1 MNDKPQKLPRILFV
15 CEASPELGGGHVMRC
30 LTLARALQGQGAD
43 CVFLNG
49 TGVARIL
56 AAFAPDMALSEDE
69 AADLVVLDSYRM
81 GREVEDGWRE
91 KAGALAVID
100 DLARPHH
107 ADLVLDPSFG
117 RHASDYEAPTVLA
130 GPDYALVRREFAE
143 VRQAALARRG
153 GPVARALVALGLT
166 DVGGITGRTVQA
178 LLPGLGGVALDVVVG
193 SGAYSLPALQAL
205 ADQGAI
211 GLHVDS
217 QDMAGLMSRAD
228 IAIGAGGASLWERAC
243 LGLPAVT
250 LIVADNQRDL
260 AMRLDGAGV
269 TLALDARWPGLEA
282 RLVEIWGRLVGDEA
296 LRQGLSRRSAAL
308 CDGLG
313 AGRAAVALLA
323 LVSQA
328 G

>member
-1 MNDKPQKLPRILFV
+1 MTAHPRILFV

-30 LTLARALQGQGAD
+30 LTLARALQAEGAD
-43 CVFLNG
+43 CAFLNG

-56 AAFAPDMALSEDE
+56 AAFAPDMALTDAS

-81 GREVEDGWRE
+81 GREVEDDWRE
-91 KAGALAVID
+91 TAGALAVID

-117 RHASDYEAPTVLA
+117 RHASDYEAPSVLA

-143 VRQAALARRG
+143 AREAALARRG
-153 GPVARALVALGLT
+153 GPVARGLVALGLT
-166 DVGGITGRTVQA
+166 DVGGVTGRTVQA
-178 LLPGLGGVALDVVVG
+178 LLPGLSGVALDVVVG

-205 ADQGAI
+205 ADEGAI
-211 GLHVDS
+211 TLHVDS

-228 IAIGAGGASLWERAC
+228 IAIGAGGASVWERAC

-269 TLALDARWPGLEA
+269 TLALDARWPGLEQ
-282 RLVEIWGRLVGDEA
+282 RLAATWERLVGDET
-296 LRQGLSRRSAAL
+296 LRQGLSRASAAL

-313 AGRAAVALLA
+313 AGRAATALLA
-323 LVSQA
+323 LVNRA
-328 G
+328 R

>member
-1 MNDKPQKLPRILFV
+1 MTAHSRILFV

-30 LTLARALQGQGAD
+30 LTLARALQAEGAD

-56 AAFAPDMALSEDE
+56 AAFAPDMPLTEDR

-91 KAGALAVID
+91 TARVLAVID

-130 GPDYALVRREFAE
+130 GPDYALVRREFGEA
-143 VRQAALARRG
+143 RGAALARRG

-166 DVGGITGRTVQA
+166 DVGGITGRVVQA
-178 LLPGLGGVALDVVVG
+178 LLPILGGIALDVVVG
-193 SGAYSLPALQAL
+193 SGAYSLPALQGL
-205 ADQGAI
+205 AEEGRIA
-211 GLHVDS
+211 LHVDS
-217 QDMAGLMSRAD
+217 QDMAGLMIGAD
-228 IAIGAGGASLWERAC
+228 VAIGAGGASVWERAC
-243 LGLPAVT
+243 LGLPAIT
-250 LIVADNQRDL
+250 LIVADNQRDF

-282 RLVEIWGRLVGDEA
+282 RLAEMWARAIGDET
-296 LRQGLSRRSAAL
+296 LRMGLSRTSAAL
-308 CDGLG
+308 CDGMG
-313 AGRAAVALLA
+313 AGRAAMALLA
-323 LVSQA
+323 LISRA